1 MKTIIPNRIDKA
13 KEYIQEIK
21 DTIENLDIRITSD
34 FDLDSLEKAK
44 NYLKAFHQKQNNI
57 QNNIL

>member
-21 DTIENLDIRITSD
+21 DTIENLDHIAITND

-44 NYLKAFHQKQNNI
+44 NYLKAFHQKQKNI
-57 QNNIL
+57 I